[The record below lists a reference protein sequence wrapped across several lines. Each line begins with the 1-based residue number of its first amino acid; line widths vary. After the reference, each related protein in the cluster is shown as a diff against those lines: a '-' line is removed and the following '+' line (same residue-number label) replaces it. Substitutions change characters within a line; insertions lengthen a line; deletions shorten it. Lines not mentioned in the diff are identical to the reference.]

1 MALLLDEPVRSE
13 VEGLRRAVGDPS
25 LGRMDPHLTLV
36 PPVNVHPR
44 DLAAAVTR
52 VRLAAS
58 RQAGPLVAT
67 LGPLATFLP
76 DNPVLYLGVGGDL
89 PALRRLRDDV
99 FAPPLA
105 RSLTWPW
112 VPHVTLGDG
121 IPPDRIEAAVS
132 ALDGYAG
139 MAPFDR
145 IVLLE
150 EGRGRKWVPVV
161 DACLEPPTVVGTGG
175 IALTLTRGRIVGPDV
190 RAAMADAGLDHQLA
204 QKITADDVAPGPLFF
219 PPIVLT
225 ASTSEGLAGAAC
237 AWADTSGAH
246 AGVFVAVDWR
256 RRGVGSHLLA
266 HLESAAR
273 RAGWEFPVVSSE
285 GPAGFYEARG
295 VWARPGGR
303 GADQSNSTAE

>member
-1 MALLLDEPVRSE
+1 MALLLEEPVRSE

-44 DLAAAVTR
+44 DLAAALAR
-52 VRLAAS
+52 IRLAAA

-67 LGPLATFLP
+67 LGPPATFLP
-76 DNPVLYLGVGGDL
+76 DNPVLYLDVGGDL

-99 FAPPLA
+99 FASPLSRA
-105 RSLTWPW
+105 LTWPW

-121 IPPDRIEAAVS
+121 IPVERIGAAVS
-132 ALDGYAG
+132 ALGDYSAVTT
-139 MAPFDR
+139 FDR

-150 EGRGRKWVPVV
+150 ERRGRKWVPIA
-161 DACLEPPTVVGTGG
+161 DACLEPPAVIGTGG

-190 RAAMADAGLDHQLA
+190 RGAFARAGLDPQPEQETGTDHAALRP
-204 QKITADDVAPGPLFF
+204 VFP

-225 ASTSEGLAGAAC
+225 ASTTEGLSGVAC
-237 AWADTSGAH
+237 AWADTSGPH
-246 AGVFVAVDWR
+246 AGVFVPDDCR

-266 HLESAAR
+266 HLESSAR
-273 RAGWEFPVVSSE
+273 GAGWEFPAVSSV

-295 VWARPGGR
+295 AWARPTAR
-303 GADQSNSTAE
+303 RADQSNSTAE